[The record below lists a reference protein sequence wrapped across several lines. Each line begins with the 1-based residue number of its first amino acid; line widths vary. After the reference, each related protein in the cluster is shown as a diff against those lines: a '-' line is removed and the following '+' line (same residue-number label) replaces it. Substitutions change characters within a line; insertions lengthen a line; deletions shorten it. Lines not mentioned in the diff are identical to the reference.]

1 VPASLIALL
10 TLYSLA
16 WLRRWTKGKPWGKD
30 YTTAP
35 VLVKRVLDTDKDSEI
50 GWALNYNSKVIA
62 RKA

>member
-1 VPASLIALL
+1 MAKALDE
-10 TLYSLA
+10 S
-16 WLRRWTKGKPWGKD
+16 KPWGKD

-50 GWALNYNSKVIA
+50 GWALNDNSKVIA